1 MQAATMPKTAYR
13 SIMHTPSVHLYRG
26 VHRSTVQTLDCI
38 KGGSILDPAAGS
50 GNFLTETYLCLRRL
64 ENQVIRELI
73 DATQKVSGQIVMGTD
88 QTNPIKVSIQQFYG
102 IEINDFACSVA
113 MTALWIAEAQTMKE
127 TEEIV
132 SANLDFLPLETYVNM
147 HEGNALRMD
156 WNDVVPA
163 SELSYIM
170 GNPPFVA
177 NTGRISDAES
187 HSKKTMSADQSDDR
201 ELLFGKAGGL
211 LDYVACWYKK
221 ASQYM
226 KNTTIK
232 AAFVSTDSITQ
243 GQQVKPLWEDL
254 LNNGLIINF
263 AYRSFKWK
271 NASNEKGAT
280 VFVVI
285 IGFSYVDSIR
295 VIFEGERR
303 IQANNINAYLLD
315 APNIAIES
323 RNKPLSDVPMM
334 KSGGKPVEGGFL
346 IFTDSERKDF
356 IKIEPLSEKY
366 FRRFTSGES
375 FIKGEKNWC
384 LWLKGISPA
393 TLNSLPEVKKR
404 VEKVRNFRL
413 NSKKE
418 ATRKAAYR
426 PEEFME
432 IKQPECDY
440 VIIPLTTSRNR
451 RYVPMG
457 YMSSDVIANNGASFV
472 PDASLYHFGVL
483 TSNVHMAW
491 MRSVCG
497 YFGPSY
503 RYSNN
508 IVYNNFPWPTPTEE
522 QKNKIE
528 KTAQGI
534 LDARALYPDS
544 SLADLYDEL
553 TMPKELRKAHI
564 ENDKAVMEAYGF
576 NWRKMTEEDCVAELM
591 KMYNK
596 LVEEK

>member
-1 MQAATMPKTAYR
+1 
-13 SIMHTPSVHLYRG
+13 
-26 VHRSTVQTLDCI
+26 
-38 KGGSILDPAAGS
+38 
-50 GNFLTETYLCLRRL
+50 
-64 ENQVIRELI
+64 
-73 DATQKVSGQIVMGTD
+73 
-88 QTNPIKVSIQQFYG
+88 
-102 IEINDFACSVA
+102 
-113 MTALWIAEAQTMKE
+113 
-127 TEEIV
+127 
-132 SANLDFLPLETYVNM
+132 
-147 HEGNALRMD
+147 
-156 WNDVVPA
+156 
-163 SELSYIM
+163 
-170 GNPPFVA
+170 
-177 NTGRISDAES
+177 
-187 HSKKTMSADQSDDR
+187 
-201 ELLFGKAGGL
+201 
-211 LDYVACWYKK
+211 
-221 ASQYM
+221 
-226 KNTTIK
+226 
-232 AAFVSTDSITQ
+232 
-243 GQQVKPLWEDL
+243 
-254 LNNGLIINF
+254 
-263 AYRSFKWK
+263 
-271 NASNEKGAT
+271 
-280 VFVVI
+280 VI